1 MDSFT
6 SASVIENKSI
16 VSTRVLTSIC
26 VNILRYLFYVELNII
41 CFTTFHY

>member
-6 SASVIENKSI
+6 SASVIKNNLV
-16 VSTRVLTSIC
+16 VSTHLLISIF

-41 CFTTFHY
+41 